1 MTNNLQELTS
11 ANNHATLEVSF
22 LQLLMMIMMTT
33 MMIVT
38 ILIRLVTQGPPFR
51 EAVYLAEGYPLHN
64 RWLYHLLKGHVRCLH
79 FRQFM
84 TMIVLPTV

>member
-51 EAVYLAEGYPLHN
+51 EAVYLAEGYPLAHPCTIAGCTTYS
-64 RWLYHLLKGHVRCLH
+64 RVTFAAY
-79 FRQFM
+79 
-84 TMIVLPTV
+84 I